1 MDLLKESIKNT
12 PNKKVPLYV
21 KILGLFSVVRGYNIA
36 LLMLSQYLAAIF
48 IFSPHKSLSYVLL
61 DSQLYFIVFS
71 TACVVAA
78 GYIINNFYD
87 AETDK
92 INRPIKYRIDRI
104 VSQKMQLTMYFF
116 LNFLSI
122 LISLLVSLR
131 ATLFF
136 ILYIFGIWLYSHKLK
151 KYPLIGFFSAALLTI
166 LPFFAVFVYY
176 KNFSEMIFVNAAFLF
191 YILLIKELI
200 KELEDIK
207 GNFVQNY
214 QTVAVKYG
222 EKFTKILIFVIS
234 ILTLSPIYFVLKYPE
249 IGGMKY
255 YFYAT
260 VPLLFLFNIFL
271 WKATNK
277 RHYAI
282 LHLFLKV
289 LILLGVISITT
300 VDYSVIIDRI
310 L

>member
-12 PNKKVPLYV
+12 TDKKVPLYV
-21 KILGLFSVVRGYNIA
+21 KIFGLFSVVRGYNIA

-122 LISLLVSLR
+122 LISLLVSFR
-131 ATLFF
+131 ATFF
-136 ILYIFGIWLYSHKLK
+136 FAFYIFSIWLYSHKLK
-151 KYPLIGFFSAALLTI
+151 KHPLIGFFSAALLTI

-277 RHYAI
+277 RHYTI